1 MDEELSKALY
11 ALRKI
16 ELDPFV
22 EVIPNKPEDAF
33 LIKKKV
39 LINLKKCVGVTKI
52 YETEFPNVIL
62 FYMEDGR
69 AYFREDKKENI
80 ELLEKKWKAISLLG

>member
-1 MDEELSKALY
+1 MDEELSKALH

-22 EVIPNKPEDAF
+22 ETFANISEASWLTKTK
-33 LIKKKV
+33 IT
-39 LINLKKCVGVTKI
+39 INLKKCVGVSKF
-52 YETEFPNVIL
+52 YEVKYPYVVI

-69 AYFREDKKENI
+69 AYFREDEKENI
-80 ELLEKKWKAISLLG
+80 EKIEKIWKALVLLE